1 MIAQRVASSVRL
13 LRIPA
18 LALISFALV
27 SSLSGCATLFKQP
40 EPVTVG
46 QVIQMSKEGV
56 PAETIVAKMR
66 DSEGVYR
73 FTAAQLAELHDLGI
87 ADPVLD
93 YMQQTYIE
101 AERREQ
107 SRDDWSEWD
116 MWGSG
121 IW

>member
-40 EPVTVG
+40 ETVTVG
-46 QVIQMSKEGV
+46 QVIEMSKEGV
-56 PAETIVAKMR
+56 PAETIVEKMR
-66 DSEGVYR
+66 ESGTVYPL
-73 FTAAQLAELHDLGI
+73 TAAQLSELHDLGVTDQVI
-87 ADPVLD
+87 D

-101 AERREQ
+101 AERRDQ
-107 SRDDWSEWD
+107 SRDDWGDWN
-116 MWGSG
+116 MWGAG
-121 IW
+121 LW

>member
-56 PAETIVAKMR
+56 PAETIVEKMR
-66 DSEGVYR
+66 DSETVYR
-73 FTAAQLAELHDLGI
+73 FTAAQLAELHDVGV

-107 SRDDWSEWD
+107 SRDDWGDWD
-116 MWGSG
+116 VWGPRF
-121 IW
+121 W